1 MAKPLLTDALWKRI
15 EPLLPPHKPRR
26 RRFPGRKPIDDR
38 KALTGI
44 LFVLKTG
51 INWEDLP
58 QEMGCGCGMTC
69 WRRLRDWNQAGV
81 WQRLHETLLAELH
94 EADRIDW
101 ARALI
106 DSSFVRARGGGG
118 RTGPSPVDRRK
129 RGSKHQIITD
139 AGGIPLVADTTAANV
154 PDVNPMI
161 PLVDAIPPVRGKPGR
176 PRRRPASLY
185 GDRGY
190 DSDPHRRKLHRRG
203 IRPYIARRRTPHGAG
218 WERIAGTWS
227 GRCRGCTTSGG
238 CEFARIKRPRS
249 IRLSSSWLAR

>member
-15 EPLLPPHKPRR
+15 GPLLPPHKPRR
-26 RRFPGRKPIDDR
+26 RRFPGRKPIGDR

-69 WRRLRDWNQAGV
+69 LRRLRDWNQAGV

-106 DSSFVRARGGGG
+106 DSSFVRARGRGG

-129 RGSKHQIITD
+129 RGSKHQIITA

-176 PRRRPASLY
+176 RRRRPA
-185 GDRGY
+185 RM
-190 DSDPHRRKLHRRG
+190 
-203 IRPYIARRRTPHGAG
+203 ATEATTRT
-218 WERIAGTWS
+218 RIAGSCAARHPSVHRATADAAWERAGNVS
-227 GRCRGCTTSGG
+227 LVRGADAVVVAQLR
-238 CEFARIKRPRS
+238 EAA
-249 IRLSSSWLAR
+249 SSQG

>member
-1 MAKPLLTDALWKRI
+1 MAKPLVSDALWKRL
-15 EPLLPPHKPRR
+15 EPLLPPHKARR

-81 WQRLHETLLAELH
+81 WQRLHETLLVELH

-106 DSSFVRARGGGG
+106 DSGFVRARGGGG
-118 RTGPSPVDRRK
+118 WTGPSL
-129 RGSKHQIITD
+129 S
-139 AGGIPLVADTTAANV
+139 TAARGGASTRSS
-154 PDVNPMI
+154 
-161 PLVDAIPPVRGKPGR
+161 PLRAGFRSWR
-176 PRRRPASLY
+176 TRRP
-185 GDRGY
+185 
-190 DSDPHRRKLHRRG
+190 P
-203 IRPYIARRRTPHGAG
+203 
-218 WERIAGTWS
+218 
-227 GRCRGCTTSGG
+227 TS
-238 CEFARIKRPRS
+238 PTS
-249 IRLSSSWLAR
+249 IR

>member
-69 WRRLRDWNQAGV
+69 WRRLRDWHQAGV

-161 PLVDAIPPVRGKPGR
+161 PLVDAIPPVRGKPGAHVAG
-176 PRRRPASLY
+176 RPACMATEATT
-185 GDRGY
+185 RT
-190 DSDPHRRKLHRRG
+190 R
-203 IRPYIARRRTPHGAG
+203 IAGSCAGAASVRTSRDGGRHMGAG

>member
-129 RGSKHQIITD
+129 RGTKHQIITD
-139 AGGIPLVADTTAANV
+139 AGGIPLVADTTRQCPRRQSDDPAGGCDSTGARQAGAPTSPAGQPVWRPRLRLGSASPEVAPARHPSVHRATADAAWERAGNV
-154 PDVNPMI
+154 P
-161 PLVDAIPPVRGKPGR
+161 LVRGADAVVVAQLR
-176 PRRRPASLY
+176 EAASSQ
-185 GDRGY
+185 G
-190 DSDPHRRKLHRRG
+190 
-203 IRPYIARRRTPHGAG
+203 
-218 WERIAGTWS
+218 
-227 GRCRGCTTSGG
+227 
-238 CEFARIKRPRS
+238 
-249 IRLSSSWLAR
+249 